1 MIKAL
6 PYPDSVP
13 DLFEQIADL
22 PWPVYL
28 DSAGL
33 GRYDILA
40 ASPFLTLVSKWGKTE
55 ISDGH
60 ASTFSDE
67 DPFSILRAQ
76 LLPYE
81 GKSGFPFA
89 GGAIG
94 FFGYDLGLSLS
105 GIATHKEDSGF
116 PDLAFGLYDWSVVVD
131 HAMKKAHL
139 VSRSEKF
146 PENLMERL
154 SSESS
159 KKEPFRLS
167 GPIESI
173 PDFEAYAKAFSTIKD
188 YIAAGDCYQ
197 VNLARSFSASF
208 SGDPWTLYRA
218 IRDASPAPYSAY
230 LSNPHCSILSASPER
245 FLKVED
251 GRVETKPIK
260 GTRPRSNDPLEDALL
275 AQSLLASEKDR
286 AENLMIVD
294 LLRNDLGK
302 ACEAGTVKVDK
313 LFDVEHFASVHHLV
327 STISGRLG
335 KEDDALSLLEG
346 AFPGGSITGAPKRRA
361 MEIIDELEPFRR
373 GPYCGSIARIG
384 FDGNMDSN
392 IMIRTLAA
400 SKNRICLWA
409 GGGIVNDSLLREEYA
424 EIDHKARMLLSCMES
439 AGASC

>member
-1 MIKAL
+1 MIAAL
-6 PYPDSVP
+6 PYPESVP
-13 DLFEQIADL
+13 DLFEKIADL
-22 PWPVYL
+22 PWPVFL

-40 ASPFLTLVSKWGKTE
+40 AAPFLTLVSKDGVTE

-60 ASTFSDE
+60 SSTFSDE
-67 DPFSILRAQ
+67 DPFVILRKQ
-76 LLPYE
+76 LLPLQ

-94 FFGYDLGLSLS
+94 YFGYDLGLHLN
-105 GIATHKEDSGF
+105 GIASEKTNSGF
-116 PDLAFGLYDWSVVVD
+116 PDFAFGLYDWAITVD
-131 HAMKKAHL
+131 HEAKKAHL
-139 VSRSEKF
+139 VSRGEKL
-146 PENLMERL
+146 PEKLLERL
-154 SSESS
+154 SSESR
-159 KKEPFRLS
+159 KMALFRLS
-167 GPIESI
+167 GPIKSS
-173 PDFEAYAKAFSTIKD
+173 PDFEAYAKAFSRIKN

-197 VNLARSFSASF
+197 VNLARSFEAPF
-208 SGDPWTLYRA
+208 SGDPWTLYRE
-218 IRDASPAPYSAY
+218 IRKTSPAPYSAY
-230 LSNPHCSILSASPER
+230 LSNPYCSILSASPER
-245 FLKVED
+245 FLQVDE

-275 AQSLLASEKDR
+275 AQSLLNSEKDR

-327 STISGRLG
+327 STVSGRLG
-335 KEDDALSLLEG
+335 QGEDALSLFKG

-361 MEIIDELEPFRR
+361 MEIIEELEPFRR
-373 GPYCGSIARIG
+373 GPYCGCIARIG
-384 FDGNMDSN
+384 FDGNMDSS

-409 GGGIVNDSLLREEYA
+409 GGGIVNDSILREEYE
-424 EIDHKARMLLSCMES
+424 EIGHKAGMLLSCMES

>member
-1 MIKAL
+1 MIEEI
-6 PYPDSVP
+6 PYPESVP
-13 DLFEQIADL
+13 DLFEKIADL
-22 PWPVYL
+22 PWPVFL

-40 ASPFLTLVSKWGKTE
+40 AAPFVTLVSKGGVTE

-60 ASTFSDE
+60 FITFSDE
-67 DPFSILRAQ
+67 DPFVILRKR
-76 LLPYE
+76 LLPFE
-81 GKSGFPFA
+81 GKSDFPFA

-94 FFGYDLGLSLS
+94 FFGYDLGLSLN
-105 GIATHKEDSGF
+105 GIATQKEDSGF
-116 PDLAFGLYDWSVVVD
+116 PDLAFGLYDWAIVVD
-131 HAMKKAHL
+131 HEAKQAHL

-154 SSESS
+154 SSEGR
-159 KKEPFRLS
+159 KQAPFRLS
-167 GPIESI
+167 GPIESV
-173 PDFEAYAKAFSTIKD
+173 PDFEAYAKAFSSIKN

-197 VNLARSFSASF
+197 VNLARRFMAPF
-208 SGDPWTLYRA
+208 SGDPWTLYRE
-218 IRDASPAPYSAY
+218 IRKKSPAPYSAY

-245 FLKVED
+245 FLKVVD

-260 GTRPRSNDPLEDALL
+260 GTRPRSKDPLEDALL
-275 AQSLLASEKDR
+275 AQSLLRSEKDR

-302 ACEAGTVKVDK
+302 ACESGTVRVEK

-327 STISGRLG
+327 STISGRLDRG
-335 KEDDALSLLEG
+335 EDALSLLKG

-361 MEIIDELEPFRR
+361 MEIIEELEPFRR

-384 FDGNMDSN
+384 FDGNMDSS

-400 SKNRICLWA
+400 SKSSICLWA
-409 GGGIVNDSLLREEYA
+409 GGGIVNDSVLHDEYEE
-424 EIDHKARMLLSCMES
+424 IGHKARMLLSCMES